1 MSPSA
6 AMSLRDSFGDRKIPV
21 ISRKITACVLCRK
34 LKSLQMLLEN
44 DVSWKEKMEGR
55 MSRLE
60 QSIIQSTN
68 QPPRITAGNAALWQ
82 QPLSIDNVLK

>member
-1 MSPSA
+1 ME
-6 AMSLRDSFGDRKIPV
+6 V
-21 ISRKITACVLCRK
+21 IRW
-34 LKSLQMLLEN
+34 E
-44 DVSWKEKMEGR
+44 EKMEGR

-68 QPPRITAGNAALWQ
+68 QPPRITAGDAAPWQ